1 MLAEDKPTTE
11 LIIALICWDNQ
22 DLYDLYMYHQLK
34 HFSFFLEKHTIS
46 IILLSVV
53 RMYVLATSA
62 VLK

>member
-11 LIIALICWDNQ
+11 LIIAPICWDNQ
-22 DLYDLYMYHQLK
+22 GLHMYHQIK